1 MLNKV
6 KMHET
11 KFVAFECTGCGCLAR
26 DPEGD
31 LQKRQDAGYHSCC
44 PERNMQPVVMY
55 RAISPDDATP
65 EVPYEG
71 AAIWTVALREA
82 AHIVRESREQTGAIE
97 AIEALAIADYNPK
110 FADGEI
116 MDLWMGLNGQVEREP
131 TAYAEERNREPITT
145 ASINVN
151 QFWIFVAN
159 IITLSAMRVAAEYT
173 KPAPD
178 GWADPMETSDAD

>member
-1 MLNKV
+1 MQNKV

-31 LQKRQDAGYHSCC
+31 LQKRQEAGYHSCC

-55 RAISPDDATP
+55 RAISPDDAVP
-65 EVPYEG
+65 EIPFEG

-82 AHIVRESREQTGAIE
+82 ALIVRDSSEQTGAIE
-97 AIEALAIADYNPK
+97 AIEALVIADYNPK

-116 MDLWMGLNGQVEREP
+116 MDLWLGLNGRIERESVKH
-131 TAYAEERNREPITT
+131 AESLGREPITT

-151 QFWIFVAN
+151 QFWIFAAN
-159 IITLSAMRVAAEYT
+159 LITLAAMRVAAEYT
-173 KPAPD
+173 KPED
-178 GWADPMETSDAD
+178 NWADPMETKDAD